1 MKKLIELNGV
11 EKRFSS
17 GNGVLPVLKGVDLSV
32 ERGEFVTVVGS
43 SGSGKSTLMNIIGCL
58 DTPDSGSYL
67 LDGEEVSA
75 LSEYQLS
82 MVRNR
87 KIGFIFQSFH
97 LIPCLTA
104 LENVELP
111 LRYRGMNARRR
122 KELAEKALF
131 EVGLSHRMNHLPNQL
146 SGGQQQRV
154 AIARAVA
161 ADPPVLLADEPTGN
175 LDSESGYEVMKL
187 LHRMHENGST
197 VILIT
202 HDPAVAAAAPRR
214 IRFADGKILCE
225 EFTARCRP

>member
-111 LRYRGMNARRR
+111 LRYRGMT
-122 KELAEKALF
+122 K
-131 EVGLSHRMNHLPNQL
+131 V
-146 SGGQQQRV
+146 
-154 AIARAVA
+154 
-161 ADPPVLLADEPTGN
+161 TGCAFC
-175 LDSESGYEVMKL
+175 K
-187 LHRMHENGST
+187 
-197 VILIT
+197 
-202 HDPAVAAAAPRR
+202 
-214 IRFADGKILCE
+214 
-225 EFTARCRP
+225 

>member
-75 LSEYQLS
+75 LSEYRLS

-225 EFTARCRP
+225 EFTAQCRP

>member
-225 EFTARCRP
+225 EFTAQYRP